1 MRDRRWP
8 MTKKERRLCV
18 LETGQDSGFPFLT
31 EGTDPEIGEGPLK
44 TLDHQILGCKNLF
57 TVRNLKKHR
66 KNCECCPMSL
76 LIVR

>member
-1 MRDRRWP
+1 MANDEKGKAP
-8 MTKKERRLCV
+8 LC
-18 LETGQDSGFPFLT
+18 TGNRSGLRISIS

-57 TVRNLKKHR
+57 SVRNLKKHR
-66 KNCECCPMSL
+66 KNYECCPMSL